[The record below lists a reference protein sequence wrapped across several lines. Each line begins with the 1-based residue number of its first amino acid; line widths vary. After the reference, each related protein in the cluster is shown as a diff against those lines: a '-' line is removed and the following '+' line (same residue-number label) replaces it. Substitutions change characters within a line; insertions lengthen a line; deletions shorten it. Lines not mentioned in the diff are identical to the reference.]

1 MFTDRSKTRIS
12 WRKDRWLVSLESFLT
27 FLFMAINDYR
37 DLDCEANAMATPEER
52 PKIRSEVER
61 LSVVERM
68 AYFWRDYEVG
78 QNP

>member
-1 MFTDRSKTRIS
+1 
-12 WRKDRWLVSLESFLT
+12 
-27 FLFMAINDYR
+27 MAINDYR

-78 QNP
+78 QNPWVIHSSDYTPNIS

>member
-1 MFTDRSKTRIS
+1 
-12 WRKDRWLVSLESFLT
+12 
-27 FLFMAINDYR
+27 MAINDYR

-68 AYFWRDYEVG
+68 ADFWRDYEVG
-78 QNP
+78 QNPWVIRPSDYTPNIS